1 MGYTMKNNDT
11 MTEILIQ
18 LTKLNASV
26 DENTRDLKYHIKR
39 TDLLEKKTNYIT
51 YLLLIGAGASAPSF
65 VPSILKVLGL

>member
-1 MGYTMKNNDT
+1 MDKLQDT
-11 MTEILIQ
+11 LTEIRVELAKIS
-18 LTKLNASV
+18 ASS

-51 YLLLIGAGASAPSF
+51 YLLLMGAGASAPSF